1 MGGRVGSRWAGR
13 HGVWTCVAVW
23 LCLGFMPS
31 VVRAGAAQPLFLSHL
46 QMADGLSHGDALAV
60 LQDRQG
66 FIWVATESGL
76 NRYDGQQVKIYRRG
90 APGSEGLDAD
100 FINALAEDPAGDLWL
115 ATAGGGLVRWDRR
128 TDRFTA
134 FRHNPMQA
142 NSIASDALQTVWS
155 APDGTLWV
163 GTESQ
168 GLEHFD
174 PRSGQAQ
181 HFRAASANLAALP
194 DDGVFVTVPA
204 ARGQLWV
211 GTDHGLA
218 LFELSTGRVLRRY
231 DDTTRPA
238 LPDVQI
244 RSLYREADGSLW
256 IGTFRGGLAL
266 LSADGTRTQRFRPN
280 AAVPTALASD
290 NVRAIVRD
298 RGGRLWI
305 GTSLGLDLLRADGTF
320 QHYAHRADDI
330 RGLPDSFVMSL
341 YEDPAGL
348 LWIGTRS
355 AGVSRWNPRSWQMG
369 HFRPRLAS
377 GLPITSFAGG
387 TDPHETLVGTVGGG
401 LLGIDLNSGVERTVL
416 DTRSG
421 LPDNRVMALLR
432 DRRGDLWI
440 GTLAGGLVRQNG
452 HTGRLALFHAGS
464 GRRDGLPVDG
474 VMSLFEDR
482 DGQVW
487 AGTFGGGLC
496 RYLPESQGFA
506 CVSDQG
512 VNGHRLSD
520 ARVTAIAQDSSGRLW
535 IGTPGGGLNCFD
547 SLTGQVHIFRRNG
560 LGEER
565 AGLSDDRIYALQVD
579 AAGILWVG
587 SAAGGLMRVVP
598 PAKGSHSP
606 LSVHSYG
613 VADGLPSNVIYGIE
627 PGDGDELWLSTA
639 NGLVRFSRSRGL
651 QERYN
656 EAQGLQGAD
665 FNFGAHH
672 RFADGVLAFGGLG
685 GLNHFQPSQVKPGNR
700 PPPVVLT
707 AFEVL
712 NKPAHMEVPPYLL
725 KKAVLGYRD
734 VVVSFEFAALDYV
747 SPQENR
753 YDYRLEGFDADWI
766 SSDRR
771 HRVSYTNL
779 AAGDYVFH
787 VRARSADGVLTTHPL
802 TLPLTVQPAPWA
814 SPMAYAVYAL
824 LMLGGWG
831 YAVWLFRRKRE
842 RELQYNRRLE
852 RTVYE
857 RTDELE
863 ERNRALQQLTAT
875 RSAFVARMSHE
886 LRTPMNGVI
895 GIADLLLDTPL
906 DDTQRRF
913 TKSIQQSADS
923 LVKIVSN
930 ILDFSKMEADGVRL
944 DPVPASLNLLVE
956 QVVELFAGTA
966 AEKGL
971 ELVCASPAVSLPEVF
986 VDEVRFRQIVINL
999 VGNAVKFTDAGHV
1012 QVSLTVGLSGDDDY
1026 MHVMLRID
1034 DTGVGIREA
1043 NLAHI
1048 FDAFQQEDNSTTR
1061 RFGGSGLGLTI
1072 AHQLVELMGGRLSVV
1087 SRHGE
1092 GSCFSVMLKLSR
1104 VAPEWEPAPLPP
1116 LDGLREVFII
1126 EPNRSARES
1135 VLQWL
1140 SNWGVRATGAASWAE
1155 ISAERLAATTREDVF
1170 LGGESTWLAGTG
1182 TVVESW
1188 RHRPLDARPRCV
1200 LLSGFGHRKGM
1211 PPSALN
1217 AALFSAHL
1225 VKPLRWRE
1233 LQQAL
1238 SRFSD
1243 GRETVRAMIEPK
1255 AIDAVLVVSLTV
1267 LVVDDHALNRTIAV
1281 GKLAALGHRA
1291 HAVASGREAL
1301 EAVAQGHFDLV
1312 LMDCQMPEM
1321 DGYATAQALRL
1332 FEVGGVVRIPIIALT
1347 ADATSESRARCLA
1360 AGMDDFMEK
1369 PFARE
1374 ELAEKLAIWCPA
1386 R

>member
-1 MGGRVGSRWAGR
+1 MVHA
-13 HGVWTCVAVW
+13 A
-23 LCLGFMPS
+23 
-31 VVRAGAAQPLFLSHL
+31 AAQPLFLSHL

-60 LQDRQG
+60 LQDHQG

-90 APGSEGLDAD
+90 AAGSEGLDAD
-100 FINALAEDPAGDLWL
+100 FINALAEDAAGDLWL

-142 NSIASDALQTVWS
+142 TSIASDALQTVWS

-163 GTESQ
+163 GTEDQ

-174 PRSGQAQ
+174 PRSEQAQ
-181 HFRAASANLAALP
+181 HFRAAPANPAALP
-194 DDGVFVTVPA
+194 HDGVFATLPA
-204 ARGQLWV
+204 APGQLWV
-211 GTDHGLA
+211 GTDRGLA
-218 LFELSTGRVLRRY
+218 LFELSTGRVLRHY
-231 DDTTRPA
+231 DATTHPA
-238 LPDVQI
+238 LPDVQV
-244 RSLYREADGSLW
+244 RSLYREADGGLW
-256 IGTFRGGLAL
+256 IGTFRGGLAF
-266 LSADGTRTQRFRPN
+266 LSADGTTTRRFRPN
-280 AAVPTALASD
+280 PALATSLASD
-290 NVRAIVRD
+290 NVRAILRD
-298 RGGRLWI
+298 RSGRLWV
-305 GTSLGLDLLRADGTF
+305 GTSRGLDWLQADGTF
-320 QHYAHRADDI
+320 QHYVHQADDI
-330 RGLPDSFVMSL
+330 RGLPDSFIMSL
-341 YEDPAGL
+341 YEDSAGL

-369 HFRPRLAS
+369 HFRPQLAI
-377 GLPITSFAGG
+377 GLPITAFAVG
-387 TDPHETLVGTVGGG
+387 TDQRETLVGTVGGG
-401 LLGIDLNSGVERTVL
+401 LLGINLSSGVERTVL
-416 DTRSG
+416 DTHSG

-432 DRRGDLWI
+432 DRHGDLWM
-440 GTLAGGLVRQNG
+440 GTLAGGLVHQDGR
-452 HTGRLALFHAGS
+452 TGRLTVFHAGT

-482 DGQVW
+482 GGNVW

-496 RYLPESQGFA
+496 RYLPASHGFV
-506 CVSDQG
+506 CTSDQG
-512 VNGHRLSD
+512 ADGHRLSD
-520 ARVTAIAQDSSGRLW
+520 ARVTAIAQDLHGRLW
-535 IGTPGGGLNCFD
+535 IGTPGGGLNCVD
-547 SLTGQVHIFRRNG
+547 TVTGQVRIYRRNG
-560 LGEER
+560 LGPER

-598 PAKGSHSP
+598 PAKGSRSP
-606 LSVHSYG
+606 LSVRSYG
-613 VADGLPSNVIYGIE
+613 VADGLPSNVVYGIE
-627 PGDGDELWLSTA
+627 RGDGDELWLSTA
-639 NGLVRFSRSRGL
+639 NGLVRFSRSHGL
-651 QERYN
+651 LERYT

-665 FNFGAHH
+665 FNFGAHY
-672 RFADGVLAFGGLG
+672 RFADGALAFGGLG
-685 GLNHFQPSQVKPGNR
+685 GLNQFQPGAVQPGSR
-700 PPPVVLT
+700 IPPVVLT
-707 AFEVL
+707 AFEIL
-712 NKPAHMEVPPYLL
+712 NKPSRMKMPPYLL
-725 KKAVLGYRD
+725 EKAVLGYRD

-747 SPQENR
+747 SPAENR
-753 YDYRLEGFDADWI
+753 YEYRLDGFDAGWINADW
-766 SSDRR
+766 R

-779 AAGDYVFH
+779 AAGDYVFR
-787 VRARSADGVLTTHPL
+787 VRARSADGVWSRHDL
-802 TLPLTVQPAPWA
+802 TLPLTVQPAPWL
-814 SPMAYAVYAL
+814 SPMAYALYAL
-824 LMLGGWG
+824 LLLGAWS

-852 RTVYE
+852 RTVHE

-863 ERNRALQQLTAT
+863 ERNRVLQQLTAT

-930 ILDFSKMEADGVRL
+930 ILDFSKIEADGIRL
-944 DPVPASLNLLVE
+944 DPVPASLDLLVE

-971 ELVCASPAVSLPEVF
+971 ELVCASPAVNLPEVL

-1012 QVSLTVGLSGDDDY
+1012 QVSLTAGLSGDDHY
-1026 MHVMLRID
+1026 VHAMLRIE

-1072 AHQLVELMGGRLSVV
+1072 ARQLAELMGGRLSVA
-1087 SRHGE
+1087 SRYGE
-1092 GSCFSVMLKLSR
+1092 GSCFSVTLKLPR
-1104 VAPEWEPAPLPP
+1104 AAPEWDPSPP
-1116 LDGLREVFII
+1116 PSLDGLREVFII
-1126 EPNRSARES
+1126 EPDQSVRES

-1140 SNWGVRATGAASWAE
+1140 SNWGVPATGATGWAG
-1155 ISAERLAATTREDVF
+1155 ISAERLVATTRADVF
-1170 LGGESTWLAGTG
+1170 LGSESLWLAGIG

-1188 RHRPLDARPRCV
+1188 RDRPLEARPRCV

-1243 GRETVRAMIEPK
+1243 GRETVRALVDTQSM
-1255 AIDAVLVVSLTV
+1255 DAVLAVSLTV

-1291 HAVASGREAL
+1291 QAVDSGREAL
-1301 EAVAQGHFDLV
+1301 ELVMQRHFDLV

-1321 DGYATAQALRL
+1321 DGYETAQALRRL
-1332 FEVGGVVRIPIIALT
+1332 EAGGAVRIPIIALT
-1347 ADATSESRARCLA
+1347 ADATSESRERCLA

-1374 ELAEKLAIWCPA
+1374 ALAEMLSKWCSLV
-1386 R
+1386 